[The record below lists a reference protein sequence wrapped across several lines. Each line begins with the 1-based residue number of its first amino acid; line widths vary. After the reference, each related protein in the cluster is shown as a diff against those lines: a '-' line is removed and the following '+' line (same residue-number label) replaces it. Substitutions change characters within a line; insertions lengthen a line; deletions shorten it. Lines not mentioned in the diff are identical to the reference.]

1 MKIKVCELGWHWNN
15 LYETDMRAAR
25 HHEERTYLSD
35 YSMPFEERDVTI
47 DELVELAN
55 KGASIKINC

>member
-1 MKIKVCELGWHWNN
+1 MKIKVCELGGYLDD
-15 LYETDMRAAR
+15 LYKSDMRAAR
-25 HHEERTYLSD
+25 QHGNRTYLSD
-35 YSMPFEERDVTI
+35 YSMPFEEMDVTI

>member
-1 MKIKVCELGWHWNN
+1 MKIKVCELGWYWND
-15 LYETDMRAAR
+15 LYKTDMRAGR
-25 HHEERTYLSD
+25 QHENRTYFSD

-47 DELVELAN
+47 DELVELIN